1 MVFTRFQDEDEHSE
15 HDQLVKSFRIA
26 VTRRTHEDFQR
37 ISAWMEEKNVLS
49 GLSTRRFLDL
59 AKVRGVLRASD
70 AASIATTAGRS
81 CVRQAEVQRK
91 AERSRRGGGGI
102 SPPPQPQ
109 VISTPQ
115 KSLKLYK
122 HFSPTFPPNTTQ
134 NVHFLEVEKDYLL
147 CNQGEIGDAFY
158 IIFSG
163 KVRILVDG
171 QVMGELHSGDCFGER
186 SLEKDEPRSATCVA
200 SERSQCVVIK
210 SHEYKIMMK
219 MHQATKFKKAMA
231 FLTQQCN
238 ILRSWTYPKVF
249 RLSGVLIRRMFSPG
263 EFIVK
268 QGEKSAVM
276 YLIYRGKVAIQK
288 EVVYRSENRWP
299 ALNQSYTVACHEKNV
314 ALPLKILTVGDFFGE
329 EMALNYETRQ
339 YSAVCEETCE
349 GSERSG
355 GGG

>member
-1 MVFTRFQDEDEHSE
+1 
-15 HDQLVKSFRIA
+15 
-26 VTRRTHEDFQR
+26 
-37 ISAWMEEKNVLS
+37 
-49 GLSTRRFLDL
+49 
-59 AKVRGVLRASD
+59 
-70 AASIATTAGRS
+70 
-81 CVRQAEVQRK
+81 
-91 AERSRRGGGGI
+91 
-102 SPPPQPQ
+102 
-109 VISTPQ
+109 
-115 KSLKLYK
+115 LYK

-349 GSERSG
+349 VSERSG